1 LILLAS
7 ASQDDL
13 YRWEQGV
20 RTLSPIFCS
29 TNLESLK
36 VELARLK
43 PSVLLLDYDLPQ
55 LNAPGGISALIKLHP
70 EAKVVVLSHPLPD
83 EAEWALFRTGVRGV
97 CRRDID
103 GEQLQSVVT
112 AVQRG
117 ELWIRRTLSWHLL
130 NELVTITQEKT
141 KIKQAVGEL
150 LANLTQ
156 REYEIATLVGN
167 GETNKQIARRLDITE
182 RTVKAHLTEV
192 FRKLD
197 IADRLKL
204 ALIVKGSIYPGNSSK
219 ISH

>member
-1 LILLAS
+1 MILLAS

-103 GEQLQSVVT
+103 GVQL
-112 AVQRG
+112 
-117 ELWIRRTLSWHLL
+117 
-130 NELVTITQEKT
+130 
-141 KIKQAVGEL
+141 
-150 LANLTQ
+150 
-156 REYEIATLVGN
+156 
-167 GETNKQIARRLDITE
+167 D
-182 RTVKAHLTEV
+182 
-192 FRKLD
+192 
-197 IADRLKL
+197 
-204 ALIVKGSIYPGNSSK
+204 
-219 ISH
+219 